1 MTVDRLSTHRTRLF
15 FLPSQFFHW
24 LIVRKVLHGAE
35 NPLVVHPP
43 LEVAGDGRRG
53 RALVH
58 HHIGVKTH
66 PPQGVHPVEV
76 LLVGAVPIRQHID
89 PLAPEVPDLGQLRKS
104 LKKAGQVGVGVVP
117 CEMNGLCPYL
127 IQERHIV
134 RRDEPDV
141 QPLGEVHIG
150 TAGGKLFQ
158 QPLMVTAG
166 QQVGVHQLDLFLPTP
181 KLGEVGHMDALRP
194 LLAGH
199 DTEPASVR
207 ASPCEE
213 AIGGIGELRVQAV
226 VRAGMLH
233 GIRQVRP
240 RPVAGATADQPV
252 GIGDGDRV
260 LGVGVG
266 EHPAL
271 ICQVIPP
278 LRPPPLYGIALG
290 FVVGGQFHQAQVRP
304 PVAVHVYKADLQ
316 NPTSSQ
322 GKRKASARSGRRF
335 PLVSQNFIGR
345 AVLALEPL

>member
-1 MTVDRLSTHRTRLF
+1 MPLIPFLGLS
-15 FLPSQFFHW
+15 
-24 LIVRKVLHGAE
+24 
-35 NPLVVHPP
+35 
-43 LEVAGDGRRG
+43 
-53 RALVH
+53 
-58 HHIGVKTH
+58 
-66 PPQGVHPVEV
+66 
-76 LLVGAVPIRQHID
+76 
-89 PLAPEVPDLGQLRKS
+89 
-104 LKKAGQVGVGVVP
+104 
-117 CEMNGLCPYL
+117 
-127 IQERHIV
+127 
-134 RRDEPDV
+134 
-141 QPLGEVHIG
+141 
-150 TAGGKLFQ
+150 
-158 QPLMVTAG
+158 
-166 QQVGVHQLDLFLPTP
+166 
-181 KLGEVGHMDALRP
+181 
-194 LLAGH
+194 
-199 DTEPASVR
+199 ASVR

-345 AVLALEPL
+345 AVFALEPL